1 MSAGIALRDAP
12 RRFLGA
18 EKWAELRS
26 FAKSDL
32 IALTYINA
40 PYPDEGTPN
49 SFFCGYEGSFE
60 EALHC
65 YQLGRKL
72 VDEARQLF
80 VQGKLMAIGW
90 TAEGKREM
98 IPSLAWIGLW
108 PMFATNRARGR
119 NIQYTEVEVFEG
131 VPLENRGHHILR
143 NCIDWLCTQRVEN
156 PNQPKKVLIFQAQE
170 RFGGQLTVGIFNV
183 AYKIVY
189 DLKRGRRRISPQK

>member
-1 MSAGIALRDAP
+1 MVSEKDALGGYSITCHCANRIILRVLNGLPEEARMSAGIALRDAP

-18 EKWAELRS
+18 ERWAELRS

-80 VQGKLMAIGW
+80 VQGK
-90 TAEGKREM
+90 
-98 IPSLAWIGLW
+98 
-108 PMFATNRARGR
+108 
-119 NIQYTEVEVFEG
+119 
-131 VPLENRGHHILR
+131 
-143 NCIDWLCTQRVEN
+143 
-156 PNQPKKVLIFQAQE
+156 
-170 RFGGQLTVGIFNV
+170 
-183 AYKIVY
+183 
-189 DLKRGRRRISPQK
+189 